1 MSDTDPNDAP
11 NPLHATILA
20 ETLDEA
26 SVWRR
31 RFERE
36 RKARREAEALLESFT
51 RDLFDAKNHFDAQRA
66 FLDSLLD
73 HAEAYFFVKD
83 EEGRFE
89 YVNQKSA
96 DMFGLPKESIMG
108 RLQTDLLPP
117 DLVDEFQRTDR
128 RIFDHGE
135 RIAGPESIV
144 DNGVSRTLWTI
155 KAPLDLGDGT
165 RRLVGFSTD
174 VSELEALREELAD
187 LAIRDSVTGVLNHRA
202 FRQAGERICQRALTT
217 HSATA
222 LLVIDIDHFKRIND
236 EHGHGAGDE
245 VLHAVAQ
252 HMQGHA
258 RETDVFAR
266 VGGEEFAFLLPETTL
281 EHATALAERLV
292 TTTRDLHVDLGEA
305 RVTKP
310 TISIGVT
317 ACPPEEEGID
327 EAFRRA
333 DRALYRAKAE
343 GRDRWLTEA

>member
-1 MSDTDPNDAP
+1 MSDSDPNDAP
-11 NPLHATILA
+11 SPLHTTIFA

-51 RDLFDAKNHFDAQRA
+51 RDLFDAKNRFEAQRA

-108 RLQTDLLPP
+108 RLQSDLLPP
-117 DLVDEFQRTDR
+117 ETVDEFQRTDR
-128 RIFDHGE
+128 RIFDQGE

-155 KAPLDLGDGT
+155 KAPLDLGDGS

-174 VSELEALREELAD
+174 VSELEALRQELAD
-187 LAIRDSVTGVLNHRA
+187 LAVRDSVTGVLNHRA
-202 FRQAGERICQRALTT
+202 FREAGERICDQALANDLSTG
-217 HSATA
+217 

-236 EHGHGAGDE
+236 QHGHGAGDE
-245 VLHAVAQ
+245 VLHAMAQ
-252 HMQGHA
+252 HMQSHA

-266 VGGEEFAFLLPETTL
+266 VGGEEFAFLLPDTTL
-281 EHATALAERLV
+281 EHATTLAERLV
-292 TTTRDLHVDLGEA
+292 TTTRELHVDLGEA
-305 RVTKP
+305 SVTKP

-317 ACPPEEEGID
+317 VCAPDETGID
-327 EAFRRA
+327 GAFRRA

-343 GRDRWLTEA
+343 GRDRWLSEA